1 MKYAGAVYSF
11 RTNRLDQTKRKSKI
25 RVIIYQRDS
34 GSGNKD
40 KHNKMDSP
48 SVDASALLAKESIKS
63 SSNEWGHS
71 ETSILH
77 GS

>member
-11 RTNRLDQTKRKSKI
+11 RTKRLDQTKRKSKI
-25 RVIIYQRDS
+25 RVIIYQIDS
-34 GSGNKD
+34 GSGHKC
-40 KHNKMDSP
+40 KHNNMDSP
-48 SVDASALLAKESIKS
+48 SVDTSTLLAKESVKS
-63 SSNEWGHS
+63 GSNEWGHS